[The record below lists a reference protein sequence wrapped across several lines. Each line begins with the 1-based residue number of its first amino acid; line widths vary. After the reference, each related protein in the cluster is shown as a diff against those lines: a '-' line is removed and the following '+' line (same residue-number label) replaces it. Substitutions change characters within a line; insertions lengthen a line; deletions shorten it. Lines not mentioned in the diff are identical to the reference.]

1 MKKLLIIVIAM
12 TLCCVFAFAEMPE
25 LNPEDVKLDLSEK
38 HSIGAELENRIT
50 KAKVCKDTVSR
61 EGTSYIVDTGSLK
74 MKLDMARFPWF
85 FTFTQDKFASSEAY
99 LTFSSVMDSVLSY
112 LIEQDIHFYLME
124 METGLEIDIST
135 QSDGLSAGI
144 GDLNTLSEKDM
155 KALISRYFPGATVH
169 EAGENRWL
177 QVNNGAIITIANS
190 QYVVVKFGGSDDPA
204 ADLQDT
210 LDVVS
215 QMTIE

>member
-1 MKKLLIIVIAM
+1 MKKLLIIVIVM

-25 LNPEDVKLDLSEK
+25 LNPEDMKLDLSEK
-38 HSIGAELENRIT
+38 HSIGAELENSIT

-74 MKLDMARFPWF
+74 LKLDMAQFPWF

-99 LTFSSVMDSVLSY
+99 LKFSTAMDSVLSY
-112 LIEQDIHFYLME
+112 LIEQDVHFLLME
-124 METGLEIDIST
+124 KETGLEIDIST
-135 QSDGLSAGI
+135 QSDGFSAGI

-155 KALISRYFPGATVH
+155 KALISRNFPGATVYQ
-169 EAGENRWL
+169 AGENRWL
-177 QVNNGAIITIANS
+177 QLNDWTIFTIANS
-190 QYVVVKFGGSDDPA
+190 QYVIARFGGSDDPA